1 MPELYGR
8 RYSRAE
14 LLERVGRLEQISGI
28 EPCVLAGGLAEG
40 VRALHVRSGSGLA
53 FTVLPDRCLD
63 IPMITFN
70 GRPLCWYSRNGIVGP
85 QFCEPGGNG
94 FLRSFTGGLLT
105 TCGLRN
111 FGPPCR
117 VDGEDFPMHGRIGS
131 LPASDVAWG
140 AAWDGDECTFWIEG
154 SVRESSVFGE
164 DLTLHRRIQTRL
176 GGTSLRIENVVRNEG
191 WRAEGH
197 MILFHMNVSFACL
210 SPHSLLLVDPLSV
223 DPRDDEARKG
233 LAEYNR
239 FTDPQPGFQEQVFT
253 LDLKPDAAGYTA
265 AALVNPAL
273 DNGLGLR
280 IRWPKEQLPWMV
292 EWRMLGQGEYVVGL
306 EPVNCPTIQGR
317 AEAVKRGTLPTL
329 QPGEERHYDIDVDVL
344 VGCDSWQ
351 GATVG

>member
-1 MPELYGR
+1 
-8 RYSRAE
+8 
-14 LLERVGRLEQISGI
+14 
-28 EPCVLAGGLAEG
+28 
-40 VRALHVRSGSGLA
+40 
-53 FTVLPDRCLD
+53 
-63 IPMITFN
+63 
-70 GRPLCWYSRNGIVGP
+70 
-85 QFCEPGGNG
+85 
-94 FLRSFTGGLLT
+94 
-105 TCGLRN
+105 
-111 FGPPCR
+111 
-117 VDGEDFPMHGRIGS
+117 MHGRIGS
-131 LPASDVAWG
+131 LPASDAAWG
-140 AAWDGDECTFWIEG
+140 ADWDGDECTFWIEG

-197 MILFHMNVSFACL
+197 MILFHMNLAFACL

-253 LDLKPDAAGYTA
+253 LDLNPDAAGYTA

-344 VGCDSWQ
+344 VGRESWQ
-351 GATVG
+351 GAPVG